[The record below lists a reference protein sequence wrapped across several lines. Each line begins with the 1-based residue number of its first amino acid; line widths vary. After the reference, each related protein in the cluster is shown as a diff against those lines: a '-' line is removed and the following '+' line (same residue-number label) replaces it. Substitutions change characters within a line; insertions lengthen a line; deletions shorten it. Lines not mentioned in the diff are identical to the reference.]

1 MEDYK
6 KLLTELY
13 KVHEP
18 ERIKQIDYFLD
29 RYKGKEKQFYISQ
42 KAKYQSRKPVS
53 DSRKIIEE
61 ALARIRSQSTEKKD
75 AYESLDEHINSPTE
89 KPQSPIMEAAKPIA
103 PHPREEEIPLEDPGF
118 SKVPRKNLFES
129 IDYENARREER
140 NVSKPYAEEK
150 KTEPAKP
157 QSNTR
162 KDFISERAKAK
173 ESFWF
178 NDTRKNSTSKGFELT
193 SSKNFNKN
201 YFLYIFGSVLLFFVI
216 AVTAFFIFI
225 YRPRTK
231 QFNVVPE
238 KSKISL
244 FGKNTKKP
252 AASATTESAKTKSEP
267 KTESKSGTLITDEKK
282 PVETEA
288 TAKTTAK
295 PISEK
300 PVEAKKTEPQQSK
313 TEKIY
318 PVKKPESQTAKVKDS
333 VIVKNEPVAAASK
346 PVVEQ
351 TKENISGS
359 VRITNDSFSRPA
371 YFVACYAVKTEEH
384 ALKKI
389 NELKIKGFESSY
401 YWIPEIVPNGNA
413 YFKVVIGPYKT
424 FTEALRKLT
433 PVQERAEFDAYVLQV
448 K

>member
-18 ERIKQIDYFLD
+18 ERIKQIDYFLE

-42 KAKYQSRKPVS
+42 KAKYKSRKPVS

-75 AYESLDEHINSPTE
+75 AYESLDEHVDLHTD
-89 KPQSPIMEAAKPIA
+89 KPESEMKEETKPIA
-103 PHPREEEIPLEDPGF
+103 PPPREEEIPLEDPGF

-129 IDYENARREER
+129 IDFENARREEK

-157 QSNTR
+157 QANTR
-162 KDFISERAKAK
+162 KDFIAERAKAK

-178 NDTRKNSTSKGFELT
+178 NDTRKNSTSKDFELT
-193 SSKNFNKN
+193 SSKNFNKK
-201 YFLYIFGSVLLFFVI
+201 YFLYIFGSVLLFIVI
-216 AVTAFFIFI
+216 AVIAFFIFI

-244 FGKNTKKP
+244 FGKSTKKP
-252 AASATTESAKTKSEP
+252 AASPTTESTKPKSEP

-300 PVEAKKTEPQQSK
+300 PVEAKKTEAQPAK
-313 TEKIY
+313 TEKII
-318 PVKKPESQTAKVKDS
+318 PVKNPESQTVKVEKP
-333 VIVKNEPVAAASK
+333 IEVKKETVAAVSK

-351 TKENISGS
+351 RKENISS
-359 VRITNDSFSRPA
+359 SLRLTNDSFSRPA

-389 NELKIKGFESSY
+389 NELKNKGFEASY